1 MYRASQCFQV
11 VMAVAFALM
20 QSVGLQAEEQQP
32 GHQGPAEVISEVTTQ
47 VMEVVAEANTYLMKI
62 LIATTAKS
70 TALCQSWSIG
80 EVLRRR

>member
-11 VMAVAFALM
+11 VIAVAFALM

-47 VMEVVAEANTYLMKI
+47 VWRSWLRPIPTLMKI
-62 LIATTAKS
+62 PTATTAKS

-80 EVLRRR
+80 EVLRLR